1 MVVNS
6 TAREKT
12 AEQAERGLPTSVAR
26 PVPEEGALFEG
37 SRGSTSKR
45 PQAHQQRT
53 SPTTGAADG
62 GERVLAKAPKKTRWD
77 LAVVQKPAAHRRGS
91 LAEAVRIIG
100 TPHLADEAEKDFGDQ
115 TLAVTTRPVYAS
127 RHKALIKLAS
137 AGGFDLLPMTKDKLY
152 RIGGALKKAGYRSI
166 GGYLVAY
173 KKAHIEARLDWG
185 PADADFFRSAR
196 LSAKRG
202 QGPSKQAEVYTR
214 ESWEEAAVVLSAVVS
229 GGPMQPGPFINTG
242 TWWLLREIEASL
254 LRMSQVEVQDEGR
267 LVIISLSG
275 TKTDPEGR
283 GFKRAHRCLC
293 DSAPEWFK
301 VCPACG
307 VVQQV
312 SRRTREGAGEE
323 DPLFPN
329 SEGGFA
335 SKSAAARTLKKL
347 LEPDGPGEIDGHS
360 MRRCG
365 AQTLTAAGVE
375 PWLVEWFGRWGSAAI
390 RAYIEDA
397 RARAPNVSQLALRV
411 AKPEAGTAGG
421 CSGQAP
427 PTPSMPQVAS
437 LGADRCAGARS
448 DEEVQDVFG
457 MGLSSQTGDVPT
469 DSGAADNKGEAS
481 MFRGVLSHAGLRKVV
496 EGIIAEQFAGRDK
509 IVRCVSYVFGKTH
522 LALVPA
528 AAGSWRGQ
536 VALCG
541 WHFGALR
548 SEAYSAGTKKVTM
561 DSLCKKCRLKAV
573 QQSLVLESG
582 TSISGLDSEDHE
594 VGQGSGSDASKG
606 ASSSSGSSGSQEDA
620 AEDCL
625 SAQEGGASDGTS

>member
-1 MVVNS
+1 M
-6 TAREKT
+6 
-12 AEQAERGLPTSVAR
+12 
-26 PVPEEGALFEG
+26 
-37 SRGSTSKR
+37 
-45 PQAHQQRT
+45 
-53 SPTTGAADG
+53 
-62 GERVLAKAPKKTRWD
+62 
-77 LAVVQKPAAHRRGS
+77 VQKPAAHRRGS

-127 RHKALIKLAS
+127 RHKVLIKLAS
-137 AGGFDLLPMTKDKLY
+137 AGGFDLLPMTKGKLY

-185 PADADFFRSAR
+185 PSDADFFRSAR

-293 DSAPEWFK
+293 ESAPEWSK

-312 SRRTREGAGEE
+312 SRRIREGAGEE

-335 SKSAAARTLKKL
+335 SKSEAARTLKKL
-347 LEPDGPGEIDGHS
+347 LEPDGPGKIDGHS

-427 PTPSMPQVAS
+427 PAPSMPQVAS
-437 LGADRCAGARS
+437 LEAHRCAGARS

-457 MGLSSQTGDVPT
+457 MELSSQTGDVPT
-469 DSGAADNKGEAS
+469 DSGAADSKGEAS

-496 EGIIAEQFAGRDK
+496 EGIITEQFAGRDK

-528 AAGSWRGQ
+528 IAGSWRGQ

-561 DSLCKKCRLKAV
+561 DSLCMKCWLKAV

-594 VGQGSGSDASKG
+594 VGQGSGSDTSKG
-606 ASSSSGSSGSQEDA
+606 ASSSSGSSGSQEDAAEDGLSAQERGRERRHVVVAASSSTVSDHEVGRGSGSDASEGTSSSSGSSGSQEDA